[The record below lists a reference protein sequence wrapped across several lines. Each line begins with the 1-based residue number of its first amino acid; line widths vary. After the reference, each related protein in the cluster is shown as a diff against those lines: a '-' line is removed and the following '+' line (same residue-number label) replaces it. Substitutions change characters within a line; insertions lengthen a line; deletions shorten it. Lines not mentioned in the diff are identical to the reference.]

1 MKGNGVVLISKNQE
15 MQLKWIMLVNISI
28 TLRVEQPTIVN
39 IYGTEKRKCNR
50 LLDMQIKIA
59 GDIVD

>member
-28 TLRVEQPTIVN
+28 TLRVEQLTIVN